1 MKKLLLTAVVAFC
14 TLFASAQIMVVTT
27 YDADLEGADRLTANA
42 GIGYQATNVI
52 TAGVQ
57 KDGTDN
63 FSVFVRYAV
72 KDDMYAT
79 FNMPTKDG
87 SDKAAIGLGYSMNI
101 WNNVYIEPSYTMPI
115 KEQAVMVDD
124 GTGTGG
130 TIADPNG
137 KMERKGSFNFG
148 IAYRF

>member
-27 YDADLEGADRLTANA
+27 YDGDLEGAEQISANM
-42 GIGYQATNVI
+42 GIGYQVTDVI
-52 TAGVQ
+52 TAGVN
-57 KDGTDN
+57 KSGDDFN
-63 FSVFVRYAV
+63 AFVRYEV
-72 KDDMYAT
+72 KENIYAT

-87 SDKAAIGLGYSMNI
+87 SDKAQIGLGYSMNV
-101 WNNVYIEPSYTMPI
+101 WNNLYVEPSYTMPI
-115 KEQAVMVDD
+115 KEQAVMVDGVATD
-124 GTGTGG
+124 
-130 TIADPNG
+130 

>member
-27 YDADLEGADRLTANA
+27 YDGDLEGAEQITSNMGL
-42 GIGYQATNVI
+42 GYQATDAI

-57 KDGTDN
+57 KSGDDY
-63 FSVFVRYAV
+63 SVFVRYAV
-72 KDDMYAT
+72 KENMYAS

-87 SDKAAIGLGYSMNI
+87 SDLANIGLGYSMNV
-101 WNNVYIEPSYTMPI
+101 WNNIYIEPSYTMPI
-115 KEQAVMVDD
+115 KEQAVMVDGVATD
-124 GTGTGG
+124 
-130 TIADPNG
+130 
-137 KMERKGSFNFG
+137 KMERKGSFSFG

>member
-27 YDADLEGADRLTANA
+27 YDADLEGAEQLTANA
-42 GIGYQATNVI
+42 GIGYQATDQI

-57 KDGTDN
+57 KDGDN

-72 KDDMYAT
+72 KDDIYAT

-87 SDKAAIGLGYSMNI
+87 SDKAQVGLGYSMNV
-101 WNNVYIEPSYTMPI
+101 WNNVYFEPSYTMPI
-115 KEQAVMVDD
+115 KEDAV
-124 GTGTGG
+124 TG
-130 TIADPNG
+130 DR
-137 KMERKGSFNFG
+137 EGSFNFG
-148 IAYRF
+148 LAYRF